1 MGWQVFHKVLAK
13 FFSLLS
19 WPSFNLVYALYAS
32 IQAIQS
38 DSHSRNQQCLTYW
51 VLFALYTISE
61 STLAKLFYWLPFWSY
76 TKGVITV
83 LLVLPYFHGASY
95 LYKHFIRSY
104 ISEYSFI
111 WKLNFLSIPRVNGIF
126 LRGDNCLDVV
136 DKSIIRIEP
145 QELERPVIF
154 QGIPVSSSEAIIRE
168 NSWPS
173 SPKKIQ
179 REWSC
184 ALCLISTTSENC
196 LKMHFRGKK
205 HVLKVEALRGV
216 RQGPIGGCKSSLKLK
231 KTNGRILLDNLNQ
244 IARANLEKW
253 SGILRPI
260 RLCRWKKP
268 EVGWTKLNTDGSV
281 DPGNAGFGGLLRDFK
296 GEPICAF
303 VSKALGDDIFL
314 VELWAIWRGL
324 VLASS
329 LGIKVIWVES
339 DSMSV
344 VKTINRDQPYS
355 MKAISCLK
363 HIWELLKN
371 FDKHRIS
378 HSWRETNRAADHL
391 SKMVLSESDVVF
403 WPGDFPD
410 NLNKIIKEDA
420 EGMIYCRG

>member
-1 MGWQVFHKVLAK
+1 MGWLVFLKLSAK
-13 FFSLLS
+13 FFTVLS
-19 WPSFNLVYALYAS
+19 WPSFSLVYALYAS
-32 IQAIQS
+32 IQAVQS
-38 DSHSRNQQCLTYW
+38 DSHSRNQRCLAYW
-51 VLFALYTISE
+51 VLFALYKISE
-61 STLAKLFYWLPFWSY
+61 STLAKLFYWLPLSPY

-95 LYKHFIRSY
+95 LYGHFIRSY
-104 ISEYSFI
+104 IAEYSFI
-111 WKLNFLSIPRVNGIF
+111 WKWNFLSIPRVEGIF
-126 LRGDNCLDVV
+126 SREDSHLDVV
-136 DKSIIRIEP
+136 DKSVIRVEP
-145 QELERPVIF
+145 QESARPVLF
-154 QGIPVSSSEAIIRE
+154 QGLPASNSETTVRE
-168 NSWPS
+168 SALPS

-184 ALCLISTTSENC
+184 ALCLINATSENC
-196 LKMHFRGKK
+196 LKMHFQGKK
-205 HVLKVEALRGV
+205 HVLKLEELRV
-216 RQGPIGGCKSSLKLK
+216 RQGPNGGFKSPLKLK
-231 KTNGRILLDNLNQ
+231 RTNGRVLLDNLNQ

-268 EVGWTKLNTDGSV
+268 QVGWTKLNTDGSV
-281 DPGNAGFGGLLRDFK
+281 DPGNAGFGGLLRNYK

-303 VSKALGDDIFL
+303 VSKALVDDVFL

-344 VKTINRDQPYS
+344 VKSINRDQPYS
-355 MKAISCLK
+355 MKASSCLK
-363 HIWELLKN
+363 HIWELLKK
-371 FDKHRIS
+371 FDKHCVS

-391 SKMVLSESDVVF
+391 SKMVLSDSDVVF

-410 NLNKIIKEDA
+410 SLNKIIKEDA
-420 EGMIYCRG
+420 DGRIYRRG

>member
-1 MGWQVFHKVLAK
+1 MGWLVFLKLSAK
-13 FFSLLS
+13 FFTVLS
-19 WPSFNLVYALYAS
+19 WPSFSLVYALYAS
-32 IQAIQS
+32 IQAVQS
-38 DSHSRNQQCLTYW
+38 DSHSRNQRCLAYW
-51 VLFALYTISE
+51 VLFALYKISE
-61 STLAKLFYWLPFWSY
+61 STLAKLFYWLPLWPY

-95 LYKHFIRSY
+95 LYEHFIRSY

-111 WKLNFLSIPRVNGIF
+111 WKWNFLSIPRVKGIF
-126 LRGDNCLDVV
+126 SRRDSYPDVV
-136 DKSIIRIEP
+136 DKSVISMEP
-145 QELERPVIF
+145 QELAKPVIF
-154 QGIPVSSSEAIIRE
+154 QGIPASSSEAIARE
-168 NSWPS
+168 SALPS

-184 ALCLISTTSENC
+184 ALCLINASSENC
-196 LKMHFRGKK
+196 LKEHIQGKK
-205 HVLKVEALRGV
+205 HVLQVEALRV
-216 RQGPIGGCKSSLKLK
+216 RQVPVGGYKSSLKLK
-231 KTNGRILLDNLNQ
+231 RTNGRVLLDNLNQ

-253 SGILRPI
+253 GGILRPI

-281 DPGNAGFGGLLRDFK
+281 VSGNAGFGGLLRNYK

-303 VSKALGDDIFL
+303 VSKALGDDIFS

-324 VLASS
+324 VLASG

-339 DSMSV
+339 DSLSV

-355 MKAISCLK
+355 MKAGSCLK
-363 HIWELLKN
+363 HIWDLLKK
-371 FDKHRIS
+371 FDKHCVS

-391 SKMVLSESDVVF
+391 SKMVLSVSDVVF

-410 NLNKIIKEDA
+410 SLNKIIKEDA
-420 EGMIYCRG
+420 EGRIYCRS

>member
-1 MGWQVFHKVLAK
+1 MGFQVFLKLSANFISV
-13 FFSLLS
+13 LS
-19 WPSFNLVYALYAS
+19 WPSFSLIFALYAS

-38 DSHSRNQQCLTYW
+38 DSHSWNQQCLAYW
-51 VLFALYTISE
+51 VLFALYTTSE
-61 STLAKLFYWLPFWSY
+61 STLGKLFYWLPLWPY
-76 TKGVITV
+76 AKGVITI

-104 ISEYSFI
+104 ISEYPFI
-111 WKLNFLSIPRVNGIF
+111 HKWKSLSLPRSKDIF
-126 LRGDNCLDVV
+126 LRRDSHLDVI
-136 DKSIIRIEP
+136 DKCVVRIEP
-145 QELERPVIF
+145 QELERTVIF
-154 QGIPVSSSEAIIRE
+154 QGIPVHRYEAVVKENGSQSSQ
-168 NSWPS
+168 
-173 SPKKIQ
+173 KIQ

-205 HVLKVEALRGV
+205 HVLKVEALQDVKLGHIS
-216 RQGPIGGCKSSLKLK
+216 GYKSSAKLK
-231 KTNGRILLDNLNQ
+231 RTNGRVLLDNLNQ
-244 IARANLEKW
+244 IAW
-253 SGILRPI
+253 SSILRPI

-268 EVGWTKLNTDGSV
+268 QLGWTKLNTDGSV
-281 DPGNAGFGGLLRDFK
+281 DPGNSGFGGLLRNSK

-329 LGIKVIWVES
+329 LGIKELWVES
-339 DSMSV
+339 DSLSV

-355 MKAISCLK
+355 FKASSCLK
-363 HIWELLKN
+363 HIWELLKK
-371 FDKHRIS
+371 FDKHRVS

-391 SKMVLSESDVVF
+391 AKMVLSDSDIVL

-410 NLNKIIKEDA
+410 TLNKIIKEDA
-420 EGMIYCRG
+420 EGRIYCRG

>member
-1 MGWQVFHKVLAK
+1 MCRPS
-13 FFSLLS
+13 FSL
-19 WPSFNLVYALYAS
+19 VYGLYAS
-32 IQAIQS
+32 IQAVQS
-38 DSHSRNQQCLTYW
+38 DSHSRNQRCLAYW
-51 VLFALYTISE
+51 VLFALYKISE
-61 STLAKLFYWLPFWSY
+61 STLAKLFYWLPLWPY

-95 LYKHFIRSY
+95 LYEHFIRSY
-104 ISEYSFI
+104 TSEYSFI
-111 WKLNFLSIPRVNGIF
+111 WKWNFLSIPRVKDVF
-126 LRGDNCLDVV
+126 SREDYLDVV
-136 DKSIIRIEP
+136 DKSVIRIEP
-145 QELERPVIF
+145 QESAKPVIF
-154 QGIPVSSSEAIIRE
+154 QGIPSSSEAIVRE
-168 NSWPS
+168 SALPS

-184 ALCLISTTSENC
+184 ALCLINATSENC
-196 LKMHFRGKK
+196 LKMHFQGKK
-205 HVLKVEALRGV
+205 HVLKLEALRV
-216 RQGPIGGCKSSLKLK
+216 RQGPNGGFKSPLKLK
-231 KTNGRILLDNLNQ
+231 RTNGRVLLDNLNQ

-268 EVGWTKLNTDGSV
+268 QVGWTKLNTDGSV
-281 DPGNAGFGGLLRDFK
+281 DPGNAGFGGLLRNYK

-303 VSKALGDDIFL
+303 VSKALVDDVFL

-329 LGIKVIWVES
+329 LEIKVIWVES

-344 VKTINRDQPYS
+344 VKSINRDQPYS
-355 MKAISCLK
+355 MKASSCLK
-363 HIWELLKN
+363 HIWELLKK
-371 FDKHRIS
+371 FDKHCVS

-420 EGMIYCRG
+420 DGRIYCRG